1 MQIIQDRARGVTV
14 VSIDIDG
21 VTFVG
26 SSKTAPED
34 RFNPE
39 TGRQIAL
46 ARALRDAARIKA
58 AEAEGRLGEPIFS
71 QHRGN

>member
-1 MQIIQDRARGVTV
+1 MPVLQDRARGVTV
-14 VSIDIDG
+14 VSIEVDG
-21 VTFVG
+21 QTFVG

-46 ARALRDAARIKA
+46 ARALREAARKLSA
-58 AEAEGRLGEPIFS
+58 SAEASLGEPIFS
-71 QHRGN
+71 QHRG